1 MRYRSWFWRI
11 YNELQ
16 ACSAFYEHSYIFPPS
31 KEIAFNAQ
39 LNSND
44 GLLVSYI
51 AESDKLSYDEAL
63 AMVKSRVTIW
73 NQQLE
78 QNECLVLKQLGE
90 LWINSSQKIQ
100 FQPSLTTNYLT
111 ESFGLTSFVSQE
123 ITREV
128 LKQEVASL
136 EEKAPIRF
144 TPEKRRIPAFVKYAA
159 VLALTASLGL
169 VGMDSYQQQQ
179 QIQLQIV
186 EQEAQAKV
194 AKTIQQATFFDAE
207 PIELPSLKLNIIKEP
222 MPYHVVAG
230 AFRVSENADKKVE
243 ELKAE
248 GYKASKVGVNK
259 YGLHQ
264 VAYQSFATMDA
275 ANAFLEILKTKQKE
289 GWVLISE

>member
-1 MRYRSWFWRI
+1 
-11 YNELQ
+11 
-16 ACSAFYEHSYIFPPS
+16 
-31 KEIAFNAQ
+31 
-39 LNSND
+39 
-44 GLLVSYI
+44 
-51 AESDKLSYDEAL
+51 
-63 AMVKSRVTIW
+63 
-73 NQQLE
+73 
-78 QNECLVLKQLGE
+78 
-90 LWINSSQKIQ
+90 
-100 FQPSLTTNYLT
+100 
-111 ESFGLTSFVSQE
+111 
-123 ITREV
+123 
-128 LKQEVASL
+128 
-136 EEKAPIRF
+136 
-144 TPEKRRIPAFVKYAA
+144 
-159 VLALTASLGL
+159 
-169 VGMDSYQQQQ
+169 MDSYQQQQ